1 MSMTVFSKPRVSGA
15 FCISWMALLVATSL
29 HVASSQE
36 ANDMAPPVRDGAP
49 LSDSVVSNKL
59 HSLGLTGSLRGGYWS
74 SNRLYDD
81 VSNVGTGSTWLKLD
95 KKLDNGIGLFAEGFA
110 SREDFRTGGNSRNRV
125 REAYVET
132 RSGAFDIRVGK
143 QIIAWGRTDRLNP
156 TDNLTPRD
164 ATLMAADI
172 DEDRFG
178 SMASKV
184 SWNMDAFTSLTGVWL
199 PEFQPNRVFLRSGFS
214 ETVPNSNR
222 QWAVKLDQS
231 GKEIDWSVS
240 YFDGYDLNGD
250 LSAARVLQH
259 YRTQVIGV
267 DAATTRGAYRFAVES
282 AYTHTEDSA
291 GTNEFIKN
299 PFLYT
304 VFGVERDFG
313 DNTSGIVQIFN
324 RTVTNYS
331 QPSTAARFHAILANQ
346 LDRTQNGVSVR
357 IAKKW
362 WNETLETELAG
373 VSLLDRN
380 GYSVR
385 PRLTYLWSDQIKI
398 LSGYEYYQGSSDTLY
413 GLLHKN
419 SLFFIEMRYFY

>member
-1 MSMTVFSKPRVSGA
+1 
-15 FCISWMALLVATSL
+15 
-29 HVASSQE
+29 
-36 ANDMAPPVRDGAP
+36 
-49 LSDSVVSNKL
+49 
-59 HSLGLTGSLRGGYWS
+59 
-74 SNRLYDD
+74 
-81 VSNVGTGSTWLKLD
+81 
-95 KKLDNGIGLFAEGFA
+95 
-110 SREDFRTGGNSRNRV
+110 
-125 REAYVET
+125 
-132 RSGAFDIRVGK
+132 
-143 QIIAWGRTDRLNP
+143 
-156 TDNLTPRD
+156 
-164 ATLMAADI
+164 MAADI

-199 PEFQPNRVFLRSGFS
+199 PEFQPNHAFLRTGFS

-240 YFDGYDLNGD
+240 YFDGYDLSGD

-304 VFGVERDFG
+304 VLGVERDFG

-324 RTVTNYS
+324 RTVSNYS

-373 VSLLDRN
+373 VSLLDRY

-385 PRLTYLWSDQIKI
+385 PRMTYLWSDQVKI

>member
-1 MSMTVFSKPRVSGA
+1 
-15 FCISWMALLVATSL
+15 
-29 HVASSQE
+29 
-36 ANDMAPPVRDGAP
+36 
-49 LSDSVVSNKL
+49 
-59 HSLGLTGSLRGGYWS
+59 
-74 SNRLYDD
+74 
-81 VSNVGTGSTWLKLD
+81 
-95 KKLDNGIGLFAEGFA
+95 
-110 SREDFRTGGNSRNRV
+110 
-125 REAYVET
+125 
-132 RSGAFDIRVGK
+132 
-143 QIIAWGRTDRLNP
+143 
-156 TDNLTPRD
+156 
-164 ATLMAADI
+164 MAADI

-214 ETVPNSNR
+214 EAVPNSHR

-231 GKEIDWSVS
+231 GKDIDWSLS

-267 DAATTRGAYRFAVES
+267 DAATTRGAYRFALES
-282 AYTHTEDSA
+282 AYTRTEDSA

-313 DNTSGIVQIFN
+313 NNTSGIVQIFN

-331 QPSTAARFHAILANQ
+331 QPSAAARFHAILANQ

-373 VSLLDRN
+373 VSLLDRH

-385 PRLTYLWSDQIKI
+385 PRVTYLWSDQVKI
-398 LSGYEYYQGSSDTLY
+398 LSGYEYYQGSSDTLF

-419 SLFFIEMRYFY
+419 SLLFIEMRYFY

>member
-1 MSMTVFSKPRVSGA
+1 MSVTVFFKPRISGA
-15 FCISWMALLVATSL
+15 FYIACLALLASASL
-29 HVASSQE
+29 HVACAQE
-36 ANDMAPPVRDGAP
+36 ANDIAPPIRDTGSTD
-49 LSDSVVSNKL
+49 SDVIKHL
-59 HSLGLTGSLRGGYWS
+59 HATGLTGSLRGGYWS

-81 VSNVGTGSTWLKLD
+81 VSNVGTGSVWLKLD
-95 KKLDNGIGLFAEGFA
+95 KKLSNGIGLFAEGFA
-110 SREDFRTGGNSRNRV
+110 AREDIRSSGNSRNRL

-132 RSGAFDIRVGK
+132 RSGAFDFRVGK

-164 ATLMAADI
+164 ATLIAADV

-178 SMASKV
+178 SMAGKA
-184 SWNMDAFTSLTGVWL
+184 SWNMDAYTSLTGVWL
-199 PEFQPNRVFLRSGFS
+199 PEFQPNTIFLRSGLR
-214 ETVPNSNR
+214 ETAPNSRR

-231 GKEIDWSVS
+231 GKDLDWSVS

-250 LSAARVLQH
+250 LSAARVLKH

-267 DAATTRGAYRFAVES
+267 DAATTRGAYRFAIES
-282 AYTHTEDSA
+282 AFTRTEDTA
-291 GTNEFIKN
+291 GTEDFIKN

-313 DNTSGIVQIFN
+313 NNTSGIVQVFN
-324 RTVTNYS
+324 RTVSNYS
-331 QPSTAARFHAILANQ
+331 QPSSAARLHAILANQ

-373 VSLLDRN
+373 VSLIDRH

-385 PRLTYLWSDQIKI
+385 PRMTYLWSDQVKI

-419 SLFFIEMRYFY
+419 SLLFIEMRYFY

>member
-1 MSMTVFSKPRVSGA
+1 MSMLSYLKPRFSGA
-15 FCISWMALLVATSL
+15 FYIGCLTLFAPAFLAVAC
-29 HVASSQE
+29 AQE
-36 ANDMAPPVRDGAP
+36 ANDIASPVRDT
-49 LSDSVVSNKL
+49 VSLDTGISKQLNAI
-59 HSLGLTGSLRGGYWS
+59 GLTGSLRGGYWS

-81 VSNVGTGSTWLKLD
+81 VSNIGTGSVWLKLD
-95 KKLDNGIGLFAEGFA
+95 KKLSNGIGLFAEGFA
-110 SREDFRTGGNSRNRV
+110 AREDMRSTGNSRNRL

-132 RSGAFDIRVGK
+132 RSGAFDFRVGK

-164 ATLMAADI
+164 ARLMAADV

-178 SMASKV
+178 SMAGKA
-184 SWNMDAFTSLTGVWL
+184 SWNMDAYTSITGIWL
-199 PEFQPNRVFLRSGFS
+199 PEFQPNTLFLRSGFK
-214 ETVPNSNR
+214 ETVPNSRR
-222 QWAVKLDQS
+222 QWAVKFDQS
-231 GKEIDWSVS
+231 GKDLDWSIS

-250 LSAARVLQH
+250 LSAARVLKH

-282 AYTHTEDSA
+282 AFTRTEDPA
-291 GTNEFIKN
+291 GTDDFIKN

-304 VFGVERDFG
+304 VVGVERDFG
-313 DNTSGIVQIFN
+313 NNTSGIVQVFN
-324 RTVTNYS
+324 RTVSNYS
-331 QPSTAARFHAILANQ
+331 QPSTASRLHAILANQ

-373 VSLLDRN
+373 VSLLDRH

-385 PRLTYLWSDQIKI
+385 PRMTYLWSDQVKI